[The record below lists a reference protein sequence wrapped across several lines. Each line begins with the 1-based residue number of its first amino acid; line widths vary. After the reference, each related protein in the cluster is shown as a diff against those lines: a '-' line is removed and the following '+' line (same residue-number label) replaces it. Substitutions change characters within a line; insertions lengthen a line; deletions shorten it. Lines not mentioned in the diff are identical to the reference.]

1 MSSEIWRAIHDEA
14 LEAVANVGGDFDEF
28 VNWNYILYMY
38 GLAPIPN
45 GNIRENSEISD
56 EYCGKVI

>member
-1 MSSEIWRAIHDEA
+1 MSSEIWLSIHEEA
-14 LEAVANVGGDFDEF
+14 LEAVANVGGNFDDF

-45 GNIRENSEISD
+45 KTIRENSEISD
-56 EYCGKVI
+56 DYLNKGI